1 MTTTAPRGE
10 RIDAPVGAGG
20 TNTPSDVRVVQ
31 DLLNRAAKAQLSV
44 DGVCG
49 PQTRAAIVDYQS
61 TFLKNPDGRVD
72 PDGQT
77 LRRLVDAAR
86 TEDGKPTSDP
96 AAASGPRDGLR
107 LQQFGGSQHGG
118 WYSYSSADR
127 QFGTDVMIRVL
138 LDVAATLHRAG
149 LQYGVGDISFA
160 QGGLMKPHTSH
171 QKGRNADL
179 RPIRNDASRGPTS
192 IGDPTYSRENTLV
205 LVRALQADASVTQ
218 ILFNDT
224 EIPGVRTW
232 AGHHNHLH
240 IQVR

>member
-10 RIDAPVGAGG
+10 RIDASVGAGG
-20 TNTPSDVRVVQ
+20 TNTPADVRVVQ

-44 DGVCG
+44 DGDCG
-49 PQTRAAIVDYQS
+49 PQTRAAILDYQS

-86 TEDGKPTSDP
+86 TKDGKPTSDP

-107 LQQFGGSQHGG
+107 LQQLGGGQHGG
-118 WYSYSSADR
+118 WYSYSSTER
-127 QFGTDVMIRVL
+127 QYGTDEMIRVL
-138 LDVAATLHRAG
+138 LDVAGVLHRAG
-149 LQYGVGDISFA
+149 LQYGIGDISLA
-160 QGGLMKPHTSH
+160 QGGEMHPHKTH
-171 QKGRNADL
+171 QTGRNADL
-179 RPIRNDASRGPTS
+179 RPVRNDSSRGPTS
-192 IGDPTYSRENTLV
+192 IGDPTYSRENTGV
-205 LVRALQADASVTQ
+205 LVRALQANSSVTQ
-218 ILFNDT
+218 ILFNDS
-224 EIPGVRTW
+224 EISGVRYW